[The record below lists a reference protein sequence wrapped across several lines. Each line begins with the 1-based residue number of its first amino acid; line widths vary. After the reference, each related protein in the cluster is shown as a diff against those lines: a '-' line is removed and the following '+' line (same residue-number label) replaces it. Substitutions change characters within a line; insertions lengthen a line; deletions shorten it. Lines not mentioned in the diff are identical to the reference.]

1 MGGYKLIHEVLT
13 LIGMMEENQMGRPA
27 NTMPFMDA
35 MKSGLRNS
43 FTKSGRASRSE
54 YWFWVLGGLVFQITM
69 FVGSIIFVV
78 LEIPVLPGLMMIAPL
93 LLLPGSITVCV
104 RRLHD
109 VGMSGWMWFVALIPL
124 LGAIYLI
131 YLFVQEG
138 DMGENAFGAVPTNML
153 E

>member
-1 MGGYKLIHEVLT
+1 MAGYKLIHEVLT

-43 FTKSGRASRSE
+43 FSKSGRASRSE
-54 YWFWVLGGLVFQITM
+54 YWFWVLGGVVFQITM
-69 FVGSIIFVV
+69 LVGAVILGIM
-78 LEIPVLPGLMMIAPL
+78 EIPVLPGLMMIAPIL
-93 LLLPGSITVCV
+93 LVPGSITLVV

-109 VGMSGWMWFVALIPL
+109 LGMSGWMFFVGLIPV

>member
-1 MGGYKLIHEVLT
+1 
-13 LIGMMEENQMGRPA
+13 MMEENHMGRPA

-35 MKSGLRNS
+35 MKSGLSNS

-54 YWFWVLGGLVFQITM
+54 YWFWVLGGVVFQITM
-69 FVGSIIFVV
+69 VVGAVILGVMD
-78 LEIPVLPGLMMIAPL
+78 IPVLPGLMMIAPIL
-93 LLLPGSITVCV
+93 LVPGSITLVV

-109 VGMSGWMWFVALIPL
+109 VGMSGWMFFVALIPV

>member
-1 MGGYKLIHEVLT
+1 
-13 LIGMMEENQMGRPA
+13 MGRPA

-43 FTKSGRASRSE
+43 FSKSGRASRSE
-54 YWFWVLGGLVFQITM
+54 YWFWVLGGVVFQITM
-69 FVGSIIFVV
+69 LVGAVILGIMK
-78 LEIPVLPGLMMIAPL
+78 IPVLPGLMMIAPIL
-93 LLLPGSITVCV
+93 LVPGSITLVV

-109 VGMSGWMWFVALIPL
+109 LGMSGWMFFVGLIPV

>member
-1 MGGYKLIHEVLT
+1 
-13 LIGMMEENQMGRPA
+13 MMEENHMGRPA

-43 FTKSGRASRSE
+43 FTMSGRASRSE
-54 YWFWVLGGLVFQITM
+54 YWFWVLGGVVFQITM
-69 FVGSIIFVV
+69 MVGAII
-78 LEIPVLPGLMMIAPL
+78 LGIMEIPVLPGLMMLVPFL
-93 LLLPGSITVCV
+93 LVPGSITLVV

-124 LGAIYLI
+124 LAAIYLI

-138 DMGENAFGAVPTNML
+138 DMEENMYGSVPTNML